1 MVTLMRFPHSVSR
14 RRAVAAL
21 TGLLAL
27 PPQAMAQPRYDAG
40 ASATEIRIGN
50 TMAYS
55 GPVSALGNI
64 GKVETAYF
72 AMLNAAGGIN
82 GRKVSFL
89 SNDDGYQPAKTVE
102 QIRKL
107 VEGDGVLATFGLL
120 GTPSNSAVQKYLNAR
135 KVPQLF
141 VATGANRWDDPENF
155 PWTMGF
161 QPSFQAEARIYGAY
175 ILATKPDAR
184 IGVLYQ
190 NDDFGKD
197 YLIGLKAAL
206 GPRASTMIVAE
217 QSYEVTDPT
226 VDQQILTLRQAG
238 VNVLVDVTSPKFG
251 AQAIRKLA
259 DLGWKPLHIIDY
271 AANSVGA
278 VLKAAGPQNAE
289 GLISAAFLKD
299 PSDPGL
305 QDDAEVRDYLAF
317 LAKWMPDADRTDALL
332 VYGYVAAQALAQVL
346 RQCGDDLTRENVMR
360 QAAALHDVAIPMLL
374 SGIRLNTTPS
384 DFAPIGQMQLMRFD
398 GTRWQLFG
406 NVLSGK
412 AGR

>member
-1 MVTLMRFPHSVSR
+1 MRFSSVMSR
-14 RRAVAAL
+14 RL
-21 TGLLAL
+21 GCILAL
-27 PPQAMAQPRYDAG
+27 GVLGLSPAGQAGAQPRYDAG
-40 ASATEIRIGN
+40 ASASEIRIGN

-55 GPVSALGNI
+55 GPVSALGII
-64 GKVETAYF
+64 GRIETAYF
-72 AMLNAAGGIN
+72 NMLNAAGGIN
-82 GRKVSFL
+82 GRKVRFL
-89 SNDDGYQPAKTVE
+89 TYDDGYQPGKTVE

-107 VEGDGVLATFGLL
+107 VEGDEVLATFGML
-120 GTPSNSAVQKYLNAR
+120 GTPSNLAIQRYLNGR

-141 VATGANRWDDPENF
+141 VATGANRWDDPKGF

-175 ILATKPDAR
+175 ILATRPDAR

-197 YLIGLKAAL
+197 YLVGLKSAL
-206 GPRASTMIVAE
+206 GAHAGKMIVSE

-226 VDQQILTLRQAG
+226 IDQQILALRQAG
-238 VNVLVDVTSPKFG
+238 ADVFVDITSPKFG

-278 VLKAAGPQNAE
+278 VLKAAGLQNAE
-289 GLISAAFLKD
+289 GLVSAAFLKD
-299 PSDPGL
+299 PGNPGL
-305 QDDAEVRDYLAF
+305 QDDAEVKAYLAF
-317 LAKWMPDADRTDALL
+317 LAQWMPEADRTDGLL

-346 RQCGDDLTRENVMR
+346 RQCGDELTRENVMR
-360 QAAALHDVAIPMLL
+360 QAAALDGVAIPMLL
-374 SGIRLNTTPS
+374 PGIRLNTSPT

-398 GTRWQLFG
+398 GKGWQLFG
-406 NVLSGK
+406 AVLNGK
-412 AGR
+412 GDK

>member
-1 MVTLMRFPHSVSR
+1 MSRPTRRF
-14 RRAVAAL
+14 AGAL
-21 TGLLAL
+21 TLALLAL
-27 PPQAMAQPRYDAG
+27 AVPRLSMAQPSYDSG
-40 ASATEIRIGN
+40 ASASEIRIGN

-55 GPVSALGNI
+55 GPVSALGSI

-72 AMLNAAGGIN
+72 NMLNAAGGIN

-89 SNDDGYQPAKTVE
+89 SNDDGYNPARTVE

-107 VEGDGVLATFGLL
+107 VEGDQVLATFGML
-120 GTPSNSAVQKYLNAR
+120 GTPSNLAVQKYLNGR

-141 VATGANRWDDPENF
+141 VATGANRWDDPKGY
-155 PWTMGF
+155 PWTIGF

-175 ILATKPDAR
+175 ILAAKPDAR

-206 GPRASTMIVAE
+206 GARAASMIVAE

-226 VDQQILTLRQAG
+226 VDQQILALRQAG
-238 VNVLVDVTSPKFG
+238 ADVFVDVTSPKFG

-278 VLKAAGPQNAE
+278 VLKAAGLQNAE
-289 GLISAAFLKD
+289 GLVSAAFLKD

-305 QDDAEVRDYLAF
+305 QSDPEVQAYLAF
-317 LAKWMPDADRTDALL
+317 LARWMPEADRSDALL
-332 VYGYVAAQALAQVL
+332 VYGYVAAQSLAQVL
-346 RQCGDDLTRENVMR
+346 RQCGDELTRENVMR
-360 QAAALHDVAIPMLL
+360 QAANLRGVAVPMLL
-374 SGIRLNTTPS
+374 PGIRLNTAPT

-406 NVLSGK
+406 TVIDGK
-412 AGR
+412 AH